1 MRLLAAVFFVAM
13 VCMCTAAVTGAKPPP
28 TGPGGIHV
36 VKLKPLK
43 QAKSCAA
50 HPHSRTAAGKIT
62 RKLTPVACE
71 QPPKA
76 NVVDLGVVLF
86 LRP

>member
-1 MRLLAAVFFVAM
+1 MRLFAAVLFIAI
-13 VCMCTAAVTGAKPPP
+13 VCTFTAAAGGAKPPP

-43 QAKSCAA
+43 HAKSCAA
-50 HPHSRTAAGKIT
+50 HPHSRTAGKIS

>member
-1 MRLLAAVFFVAM
+1 MRLFAVVLFVAIACTGAAVA
-13 VCMCTAAVTGAKPPP
+13 GASNPPP

-36 VKLKPLK
+36 VTLKPLK

-50 HPHSRTAAGKIT
+50 HPRSRTAAGKIS